1 MLHEVDNKRRTLA
14 HNAALSGN
22 VAVLSYLI
30 ERGIDPW
37 CRTSEEETL
46 LHRAC
51 INGQLEM
58 TKYLVQTYPKML
70 HEVDNSKRTPAH
82 NAALDGNGAV
92 LSYLFKRGIE
102 PWCKTSEEVT
112 FLHRACIDGQLK
124 VTKFLIQT
132 YPTVVHKVDNSKRTP
147 AHNAALDGNVAV
159 LSHLIER
166 GIDPWCRTSAEE
178 TLLHRACING
188 QLEMTKY
195 LVQTYPTMLHEVDN
209 SKATPAHDAT
219 LGGNVALLSY
229 IIERGIDP
237 WCRTSEEETSLHRA
251 CINGQLEMTKY
262 LVQTYPTM
270 LHEVDNKRRTLAHN
284 AALSGNVA
292 VLSYIIESG
301 IDPWCRTS
309 EEETLLHR
317 VCSNDQLEV
326 TKYLVQ
332 SYPKMLHEV
341 DNSKRTPAHNAALDG
356 NVAILSYLIERGI
369 DTWCR
374 TSAEETLLH
383 RACVNGQ
390 LEMTKYLVPTCPAM
404 LYEVDNSKRT
414 PAHNAALD
422 GIVAVLSYLIERGI
436 DPWCR
441 TSEEETFLHRACI
454 IGQLEMTKYLVQTY
468 PTMLHE
474 DDNKRRTLAHNAA
487 LSGNVAVLSYIIE
500 SGIDPWC
507 RTSEEETLLHRA
519 CSNDQLEMRKYL
531 VQTYPK
537 MLHEV
542 DNSKRTPAHNAAL
555 DGNVAIL
562 SYLIERG
569 IDPWCRTSAEETL
582 LHRACINGQLEMKYL
597 VQTYPTMLYEVDN
610 NKRTPAHN
618 AALDGNVAVLSYL
631 IERGIDPWCR
641 TSEEETFLHR
651 ACINGQ
657 LEMTKYLV
665 QTYPT
670 MLHEVDNKRRTL
682 AHNAALSGNVAVLS
696 YIIESGIDHWCRT
709 SEEETLLHRAC
720 SNEQLEMT
728 KYLVKTY
735 PKMLHEVD
743 NSKRTPAHNAAL
755 DGNVA
760 VLSYIIERGIDPWC
774 RTSAE

>member
-1 MLHEVDNKRRTLA
+1 MTNYLVQTYPTMLHEVDNKRRTLA

-22 VAVLSYLI
+22 VAVLSFKI

-46 LHRAC
+46 LHRGC
-51 INGQLEM
+51 IN
-58 TKYLVQTYPKML
+58 
-70 HEVDNSKRTPAH
+70 
-82 NAALDGNGAV
+82 
-92 LSYLFKRGIE
+92 
-102 PWCKTSEEVT
+102 
-112 FLHRACIDGQLK
+112 
-124 VTKFLIQT
+124 
-132 YPTVVHKVDNSKRTP
+132 
-147 AHNAALDGNVAV
+147 
-159 LSHLIER
+159 
-166 GIDPWCRTSAEE
+166 
-178 TLLHRACING
+178 
-188 QLEMTKY
+188 
-195 LVQTYPTMLHEVDN
+195 
-209 SKATPAHDAT
+209 
-219 LGGNVALLSY
+219 
-229 IIERGIDP
+229 ERGIDP

-317 VCSNDQLEV
+317 ACSNDQLEV

-332 SYPKMLHEV
+332 SYPKILHEV

-454 IGQLEMTKYLVQTY
+454 
-468 PTMLHE
+468 
-474 DDNKRRTLAHNAA
+474 
-487 LSGNVAVLSYIIE
+487 
-500 SGIDPWC
+500 
-507 RTSEEETLLHRA
+507 
-519 CSNDQLEMRKYL
+519 
-531 VQTYPK
+531 
-537 MLHEV
+537 
-542 DNSKRTPAHNAAL
+542 
-555 DGNVAIL
+555 
-562 SYLIERG
+562 
-569 IDPWCRTSAEETL
+569 
-582 LHRACINGQLEMKYL
+582 
-597 VQTYPTMLYEVDN
+597 
-610 NKRTPAHN
+610 
-618 AALDGNVAVLSYL
+618 
-631 IERGIDPWCR
+631 
-641 TSEEETFLHR
+641 
-651 ACINGQ
+651 NGQ

-696 YIIESGIDHWCRT
+696 YIIERGIDPWCRT
-709 SEEETLLHRAC
+709 SEEETLLHRASINGQLEMTKNLVQTYPKMFHEVDNSKRTPAHNAALDGNVTVLSYLIEHGIDPWC
-720 SNEQLEMT
+720 RTSTEETLLHRACVSGQLEMT
-728 KYLVKTY
+728 KYLVQTY
-735 PKMLHEVD
+735 PTMLHEVD

-760 VLSYIIERGIDPWC
+760 VLSYLIERGIDPWC
-774 RTSAE
+774 RTSEEETLLHRACINGQL